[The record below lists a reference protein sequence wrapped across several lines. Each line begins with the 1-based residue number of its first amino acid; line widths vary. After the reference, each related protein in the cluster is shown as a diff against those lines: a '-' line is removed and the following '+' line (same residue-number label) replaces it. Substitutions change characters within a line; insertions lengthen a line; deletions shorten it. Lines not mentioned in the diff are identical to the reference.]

1 MCSNGKSNYG
11 VFILIFF
18 LFLVVILFK
27 LKYCMVFMVGEGLK
41 INVIIYLM

>member
-1 MCSNGKSNYG
+1 MGRVIMECL
-11 VFILIFF
+11 FWFFF